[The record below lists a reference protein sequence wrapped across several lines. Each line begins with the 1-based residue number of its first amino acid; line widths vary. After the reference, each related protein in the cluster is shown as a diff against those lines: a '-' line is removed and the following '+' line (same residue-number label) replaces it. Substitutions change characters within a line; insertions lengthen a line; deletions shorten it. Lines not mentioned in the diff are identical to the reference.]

1 MLCRTFC
8 MIFGFLLK
16 VEQTFRTKPYYL
28 TKPTLRQILITK
40 QKVLTNN
47 FVSYYNKQAEN
58 SEYIKN
64 KEYRN
69 NMNEFKF
76 YGEENTENED
86 AVQLPEQQA
95 EKEAEKERKYKKH
108 SVLDNTAL
116 FLFIVL
122 IAENTILFA
131 TRIFSKK
138 KCMQKLCLFYGTVYT
153 CSGRRHFFGIQIYL
167 PLAHNN

>member
-16 VEQTFRTKPYYL
+16 VDQTFRTKPYYL

-76 YGEENTENED
+76 YGEENTETMMPFSYGNNR
-86 AVQLPEQQA
+86 Q
-95 EKEAEKERKYKKH
+95 KKRQKKK
-108 SVLDNTAL
+108 
-116 FLFIVL
+116 
-122 IAENTILFA
+122 ENTKSTLFWT
-131 TRIFSKK
+131 TRLYF
-138 KCMQKLCLFYGTVYT
+138 CLS
-153 CSGRRHFFGIQIYL
+153 C
-167 PLAHNN
+167 

>member
-16 VEQTFRTKPYYL
+16 VDQTFRTKPYYL

-76 YGEENTENED
+76 YGEENTENDD
-86 AVQLPEQQA
+86 AVQLQEQQA
-95 EKEAEKERKYKKH
+95 EKEAEKEK
-108 SVLDNTAL
+108 NTKNTL
-116 FLFIVL
+116 FW
-122 IAENTILFA
+122 T
-131 TRIFSKK
+131 TRLYF
-138 KCMQKLCLFYGTVYT
+138 CLS
-153 CSGRRHFFGIQIYL
+153 C
-167 PLAHNN
+167 

>member
-8 MIFGFLLK
+8 MIFWIFIKGWPNFQNKTLL
-16 VEQTFRTKPYYL
+16 F

-40 QKVLTNN
+40 QKALTNN

-76 YGEENTENED
+76 YGEENTENDD
-86 AVQLPEQQA
+86 AVQLLEQQ
-95 EKEAEKERKYKKH
+95 AEKERKYKKH

-122 IAENTILFA
+122 IAENTIHLCNKN
-131 TRIFSKK
+131 IFPRRNVCKSYAF
-138 KCMQKLCLFYGTVYT
+138 FYGTVYT
-153 CSGRRHFFGIQIYL
+153 CSGCRHFFGIQIYL